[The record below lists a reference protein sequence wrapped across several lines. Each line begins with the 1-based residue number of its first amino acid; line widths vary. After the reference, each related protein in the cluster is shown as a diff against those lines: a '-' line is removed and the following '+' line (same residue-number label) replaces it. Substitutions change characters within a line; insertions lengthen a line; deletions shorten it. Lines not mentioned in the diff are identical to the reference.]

1 MTTIGTRTTKLRT
14 SSSASAS
21 VLLANL
27 ENTINERI
35 KELQSS
41 KHQAHNP
48 IYNESLTIQI
58 ETLHWVLAEIL
69 SLKRSSDYSTS

>member
-1 MTTIGTRTTKLRT
+1 MTTRTTK
-14 SSSASAS
+14 SSSAS
-21 VLLANL
+21 VLLADF

-41 KHQAHNP
+41 KHPAHNP

-69 SLKRSSDYSTS
+69 RLK

>member
-35 KELQSS
+35 KELKNS
-41 KHQAHNP
+41 KHPDHNP
-48 IYNESLTIQI
+48 IYNESLNIQI
-58 ETLHWVLAEIL
+58 ETLQWALAEL
-69 SLKRSSDYSTS
+69 FTLKRKQ

>member
-27 ENTINERI
+27 ENTMNERI
-35 KELQSS
+35 KELQNS
-41 KHQAHNP
+41 KHPAHNP

-58 ETLHWVLAEIL
+58 ET
-69 SLKRSSDYSTS
+69 